1 MIKAS
6 TEPSTERTDLAG
18 AAAQVDRQYLIERA
32 KREWECTVDALLSL
46 VCMLDADGSIVRA
59 NRAVESWGLGPV
71 SAALGRSVHDLLH
84 PHCNLTDC
92 EVERA
97 LQTLRAAGGDEK
109 SREVEIDDP
118 RSDRVLHFTTS
129 CIRTDAR
136 AEGILERRSVLV
148 VRDITALRRAQRA
161 LQKANVDLE
170 LRVHQRTQRLAAVN
184 RDLRNEI
191 ARREQAEQEL
201 RASRNDLAQLTERL
215 IHAQEIEQR
224 RIAIELHDSVGQSMS
239 AVKYTLERAQLIQRR
254 PELGDLDEIL
264 TLAIKRIHDIA
275 EDIRAISMDLRP
287 RVLDDLGAASAIAW
301 LCREFTEVYPNI
313 ATHIDIG
320 PSNEEVPPRIATHL
334 YRCVEELINNIAKHA
349 HASNLWLTLRLDC
362 RTLTLEVRDD
372 GVGTGYSIARYDKHQ
387 GMGLRNLRERAE
399 MTAGVFSHTSAPGQ
413 GTTARIVWHLSVRDH
428 EAPENSHGTR

>member
-1 MIKAS
+1 MIKE
-6 TEPSTERTDLAG
+6 TTGPSTERTDLAG
-18 AAAQVDRQYLIERA
+18 AVTHGDRQYSIERA

-84 PHCNLTDC
+84 PHCGLPDC
-92 EVERA
+92 AVERA
-97 LQTLRAAGGDEK
+97 VFALRATNGSET

-129 CIRTDAR
+129 CIRTNTRADAPV
-136 AEGILERRSVLV
+136 EGRSVLV

-170 LRVHQRTQRLAAVN
+170 LRVQQRTQRLAAVN

-239 AVKYTLERAQLIQRR
+239 AVKYTLERAQLILGR
-254 PELGDLDEIL
+254 PELGDLEEIL
-264 TLAIKRIHDIA
+264 SLAIKRIHDTA

-301 LCREFTEVYPNI
+301 LCREFTEIYPNI

-320 PSNEEVPPRIATHL
+320 PSNEEVPSRIATHL

-349 HASNLWLTLRLDC
+349 HASNLWLTLR
-362 RTLTLEVRDD
+362 RASRSLTLEVRDD
-372 GVGTGYSIARYDKHQ
+372 GVGTAYSIARHDKHQ

-399 MTAGVFSHTSAPGQ
+399 MTAGVFSYTSAPGQ
-413 GTTARIVWHLSVRDH
+413 GTTARIVWNLGVRDQ
-428 EAPENSHGTR
+428 ETPENSHGAR